1 VAYHGTSEQVLRDA
15 GRPLTLSATWV
26 TGDFFPL
33 LGVAPVLGR
42 TLRPSDDVPGA
53 EPVMVIGYGL
63 WQRYFGGD
71 ASAIG
76 RSLEWNGKRF
86 TVVGVLPRGFE
97 YPKGAEV
104 WVPVL
109 PDFPATLEAQ
119 ASPSEI
125 MVFNL
130 VGRLLPGASV
140 REASDDY
147 AAFLR
152 ASDAQRP
159 PALREMRPV
168 LTPLPRLIKGDA
180 RATLW
185 AAAAAVGLL
194 LLIACVNVAN
204 LLLIRGSAR
213 TQELAIR
220 SALGAGKRRLIRQL
234 LTESAVLALLGGVLG
249 ILIAI
254 AAVRVLVALAP
265 PGLPRREMIEVDP
278 RVLLFA
284 LAITTAAALLS
295 GLLPALLTAAGNLS
309 VWLRGGHRTASASR
323 GVQALRHG
331 LVIGQISLAIVVVV
345 GAGLLVRSL
354 LALQSVELGFNEER
368 LLVVET
374 TFPPDLLPERSGQ
387 VALQEEMV
395 ARVGAIPGVISAAS
409 LPRPPFSEQGGWTAM
424 YTGEGQTPEAQ
435 ATNPWINFEVVGSG
449 YFRTLEIPLYRG
461 RAFGEEDREDAP
473 RVAIVSEA
481 VARHS
486 WPGEDPVGR
495 RIKLGP
501 AESPGEWHTVVGV
514 VGETR
519 YRELTDLQPSLY
531 LPIRQFGG
539 PVPMSLAIRTRAD
552 PAGVIPQIRRALQ
565 EVHPE
570 LMLVGGGSMRQLMA
584 APLARPRFSTLLL
597 GTFAVI
603 TLLLAAV
610 GLYGVMAATVRQ
622 RTREMGIRLA
632 LGARVEAVRRLV
644 LRQGMGLAL
653 WGCVLGLIGAFL
665 GTRALQ
671 SMLFGISP
679 TDPLT
684 IGAVVGLI
692 LATAALA
699 CYLPARRASRV
710 DPVNALRAE

>member
-1 VAYHGTSEQVLRDA
+1 
-15 GRPLTLSATWV
+15 
-26 TGDFFPL
+26 
-33 LGVAPVLGR
+33 
-42 TLRPSDDVPGA
+42 
-53 EPVMVIGYGL
+53 
-63 WQRYFGGD
+63 
-71 ASAIG
+71 
-76 RSLEWNGKRF
+76 
-86 TVVGVLPRGFE
+86 
-97 YPKGAEV
+97 
-104 WVPVL
+104 
-109 PDFPATLEAQ
+109 
-119 ASPSEI
+119 
-125 MVFNL
+125 
-130 VGRLLPGASV
+130 
-140 REASDDY
+140 
-147 AAFLR
+147 
-152 ASDAQRP
+152 
-159 PALREMRPV
+159 
-168 LTPLPRLIKGDA
+168 
-180 RATLW
+180 
-185 AAAAAVGLL
+185 
-194 LLIACVNVAN
+194 
-204 LLLIRGSAR
+204 
-213 TQELAIR
+213 
-220 SALGAGKRRLIRQL
+220 
-234 LTESAVLALLGGVLG
+234 
-249 ILIAI
+249 
-254 AAVRVLVALAP
+254 
-265 PGLPRREMIEVDP
+265 
-278 RVLLFA
+278 
-284 LAITTAAALLS
+284 
-295 GLLPALLTAAGNLS
+295 
-309 VWLRGGHRTASASR
+309 
-323 GVQALRHG
+323 
-331 LVIGQISLAIVVVV
+331 
-345 GAGLLVRSL
+345 
-354 LALQSVELGFNEER
+354 
-368 LLVVET
+368 
-374 TFPPDLLPERSGQ
+374 
-387 VALQEEMV
+387 
-395 ARVGAIPGVISAAS
+395 
-409 LPRPPFSEQGGWTAM
+409 M

-597 GTFAVI
+597 GTFALI

-653 WGCVLGLIGAFL
+653 WGCALGLIGAFL